1 VENRR
6 RCTNSRD
13 ENLGL
18 VVAYKAVFVQVLVYG
33 DPVHNLKLME
43 CPCPEVSLCSY
54 FSLDASSLST
64 LNRNMIYLTSDNF
77 DAEIL
82 KKDVKALVLFAPDWS
97 TAGNKIA
104 VAMEALGKPVFRVD
118 IDKSADLA
126 MRFSIRQS
134 PYLILFEQGFAIDSA
149 VELTDA
155 MLKQMSS

>member
-1 VENRR
+1 
-6 RCTNSRD
+6 
-13 ENLGL
+13 
-18 VVAYKAVFVQVLVYG
+18 
-33 DPVHNLKLME
+33 
-43 CPCPEVSLCSY
+43 
-54 FSLDASSLST
+54 
-64 LNRNMIYLTSDNF
+64 
-77 DAEIL
+77 L